1 MSNTDTGLT
10 LGSTSVATEGL
21 SLDKPMNIH
30 ELMQKAEGNFAIF
43 DGYAKAYSVLSR
55 HDNIA
60 CSISGGSDSDIVLDI
75 CARLDPEKKIRYVW
89 FNTGMEYAAT
99 KRHLDYLEQKYGIT
113 IERIPA
119 IKSIPICCREY
130 GQPFLSKLVSQ
141 YIGSLQMRG
150 FQWEDEPYEVL
161 VEKYPYNRS
170 YIGWWCNK
178 HQFHS
183 YNINHNQYLK
193 EFLIAHPP
201 TFRISNKCCI
211 YAKKKVGQK
220 FDKEN
225 DSDLHIVGIR
235 KSEGGVRAGLKSCFT
250 PGEGK
255 DVYRPIFWYKDEDK
269 RAYEQLFDVHHSDCY
284 EVWGLKRTGC
294 VGCPFNR
301 KLEEELDVI
310 QKYEPNLYKAACN
323 VFHDSYEYTRQYR
336 EFVKEMKAHN
346 RRPRVD

>member
-1 MSNTDTGLT
+1 MNNTELALGGTSDTSG
-10 LGSTSVATEGL
+10 GFSMEQ
-21 SLDKPMNIH
+21 PMNIH

-55 HDNIA
+55 HENIA
-60 CSISGGSDSDIVLDI
+60 CSISGGSDSDIILDI

-99 KRHLDYLEQKYGIT
+99 KRHLDDLEQKYGIT

-119 IKSIPICCREY
+119 IKSIPTCCREY

-141 YIGSLQMRG
+141 YIEALQAKG

-161 VEKYPYNRS
+161 MEKYPHSRS

-178 HQFHS
+178 HKFHS
-183 YNINHNQYLK
+183 YNIRNNPYLK

-201 TFRISNKCCI
+201 TFRISNKCCT

-225 DSDLHIVGIR
+225 GSDLQIVGIR
-235 KSEGGVRAGLKSCFT
+235 KAEGGVRAGIKTCFT
-250 PGEGK
+250 PGDGV
-255 DVYRPIFWYKDEDK
+255 DTYRPIFWYKDEDK
-269 RAYEQLFDVHHSDCY
+269 RAYERLFGVSHSDCY

-301 KLEEELDVI
+301 KLGEELSII
-310 QKYEPNLYKAACN
+310 QQYEPKLYKAACH
-323 VFHDSYEYTRQYR
+323 VFRDSYEYTKQYR
-336 EFVKEMKAHN
+336 EFVKKMKAQN
-346 RRPRVD
+346 RRPRDD